1 MPSITIRFEWAT
13 TPTPKLASQE
23 LSSMASRLQRDVIDH
38 FTKGGESTIPW
49 QTTFID
55 ELTLDAIIDDGHGI
69 TAADRAD
76 AELAAELDG
85 KAAARAA
92 EYDEHH
98 DEHI

>member
-1 MPSITIRFEWAT
+1 MPSITIRFDWDGQPSADEASRE
-13 TPTPKLASQE
+13 LASLAFLLQGE
-23 LSSMASRLQRDVIDH
+23 VISLSTRKGERRL
-38 FTKGGESTIPW
+38 PW

-55 ELTLDAIIDDGHGI
+55 ELTLDAIVNDGHGI

-76 AELAAELDG
+76 AELDAELDG

-98 DEHI
+98 DDHA